1 MTVPQPAPLPPA
13 LDNFLRALPKAE
25 LHVHLVGSA
34 TVDVVAELAAR
45 HPQIGVPADEA
56 AIAELYEFTDFRH
69 FLQTYL
75 LVNRLVRSGEDIATL
90 VAGIGRNLA
99 AQGVRYAEITVT
111 PWSNVVDAGIPYPDL
126 VAGLTAGRAEAAASG
141 VELAWCYDIP
151 GFPAMDPGIAELTCG
166 WAVSEPPP
174 GLVSFGLGGAEIDRR
189 TFADVFARAR
199 AAGLH
204 SVPHAGEADGPRSM
218 WAALRSLG
226 AERIGHGVRCLED
239 PALVDH
245 LGHHQIPL
253 EVCPT
258 SNVCTRVVA
267 DLASHPLPVLIDA
280 GLMVTLNSDDPPMFG
295 TTLLDEYRTVA
306 TTFGFGVS
314 ELAELAR
321 NGVRCS
327 FLAEDRKAAL
337 VAEID
342 AVVAAHPM

>member
-1 MTVPQPAPLPPA
+1 MD
-13 LDNFLRALPKAE
+13 LDAFLVALPKAE
-25 LHVHLVGSA
+25 LHLHLVGAA
-34 TVDVVAELAAR
+34 TIDVVAELAGR
-45 HPQIGVPADEA
+45 HPEIGIPADES
-56 AIAELYEFTDFRH
+56 AIAELYRFSDFRH
-69 FLQTYL
+69 FLETYL
-75 LVNRLVRSGEDIATL
+75 IVNRLVRSGEDVATL
-90 VAGIGRNLA
+90 VTGIGRNLA

-111 PWSNVVDAGIPYPDL
+111 PWSNVADAGIPYPEL
-126 VAGLTAGRAEAAASG
+126 VAGLSAGRVAAAAAG

-151 GFPAMDPGIAELTCG
+151 GFPDMDPEIAELTCG

-174 GLVSFGLGGAEIDRR
+174 GLASFGLGGAEIDRR
-189 TFADVFARAR
+189 NFADVFDRAR

-218 WAALRSLG
+218 WAALQSLG
-226 AERIGHGVRCLED
+226 AERIGHGIRCLED
-239 PALVDH
+239 PELVDY

-258 SNVCTRVVA
+258 SNVCTRVVP
-267 DLASHPLPVLIDA
+267 DLASHPLPTLIDA

-306 TTFGFGVS
+306 TTFGFGAG
-314 ELAELAR
+314 ELAQLAR

-327 FLAEDRKAAL
+327 FLPDDRKRAL

-342 AVVAAHPM
+342 ATLAAYEA